1 MDVPSTNPNGA
12 VAAAQHR
19 DATPAGP
26 RFGGVLWRLSRL
38 TRPLTLPLAG
48 KRWNPIF
55 AVVDHQGRRTG
66 RSYATPVAA
75 RRVADGFLITLAFGA
90 HVDWNRNLLA
100 AGGGVI
106 RWRGQAYRVTAPE
119 RVAASTALGAFDPV
133 QRALLRICGID
144 GFVQVRDL
152 ASGDA

>member
-55 AVVDHQGRRTG
+55 AVVEHRGRRTG
-66 RSYATPVAA
+66 RQYATPVAA
-75 RRVADGFLITLAFGA
+75 RRVAGGFTIPLAFAAPG
-90 HVDWNRNLLA
+90 DWDPDPPP
-100 AGGGVI
+100 AGGG
-106 RWRGQAYRVTAPE
+106 PPP
-119 RVAASTALGAFDPV
+119 LGAHADRGKAP
-133 QRALLRICGID
+133 QPIA
-144 GFVQVRDL
+144 
-152 ASGDA
+152 A